1 MNGRSTNDRRSE
13 KLTGVFSSGELK
25 DTGAVLQYFR
35 NMEPQ
40 APAVINVSWKKTHT
54 APIDK

>member
-40 APAVINVSWKKTHT
+40 VLMFFFNKKNKHT
-54 APIDK
+54 TNIDK